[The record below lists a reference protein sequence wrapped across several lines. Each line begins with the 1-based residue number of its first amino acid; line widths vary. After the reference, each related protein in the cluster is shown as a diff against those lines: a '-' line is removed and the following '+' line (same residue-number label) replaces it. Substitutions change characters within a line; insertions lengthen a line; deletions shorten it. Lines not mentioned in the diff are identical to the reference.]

1 MIHNSGKSK
10 IKSNQ
15 HLLLDIKWEK
25 FSQKIQRGMYPL
37 KYKKYNNFSV
47 NPLLSCI
54 HPNIYLVESFFRQK
68 KKILKNKYLQMKIL
82 FLIEQNRKK

>member
-47 NPLLSCI
+47 NPLMS
-54 HPNIYLVESFFRQK
+54 
-68 KKILKNKYLQMKIL
+68 
-82 FLIEQNRKK
+82 